1 MKEISD
7 ARVFAEI
14 VVLLCVYRWYNHLDP
29 SINRDPWTPQED
41 ATLMQAHRN
50 FGNKWADIAKLLP
63 GRLVLHL
70 HPVMISVQAQCSKAL
85 DLHFM
90 SFVTEF

>member
-1 MKEISD
+1 MPGYSPKWSS
-7 ARVFAEI
+7 
-14 VVLLCVYRWYNHLDP
+14 LLCVYRWYNHLDP

-70 HPVMISVQAQCSKAL
+70 HPVLISVQAQCSKAL
-85 DLHFM
+85 DSHFM